1 MGSQEYNLAVLGQ
14 IVKHI
19 PGKLIEKLK
28 IKHKI
33 QTRAFSAT
41 SHVVAMIFAQL
52 SHALSLNDIC
62 DCLRFHKG
70 YLAQIRDCV
79 PPSRNGLAHA
89 NATRDAGLAEEL
101 FWTVLADIK
110 EKYPQFIS
118 GSRHY
123 PGMPWRFKRA
133 IHVVDSTTIQLIAKC
148 MNWAKHSQQKAA
160 AKMHLDLDLKSFL
173 PNFAIVNRAK
183 DSDPKMAWMLC
194 APIRAGE
201 IVVFDKAYVDFE
213 HLHHLH
219 CRGITW
225 VTRAKDNMCF
235 EVMRQQLSE
244 EEIQQALH
252 MYESGI
258 FMGQQPIVLSDCKI
272 KLTSENTFGKYPDEL
287 RMITACVLQDGKPVI
302 MRFITNHFEWSAY
315 SICDLYLARWGI
327 EVFFKEIKQTLQLA
341 DFLGT
346 SENAIKWQI
355 WIALLTY
362 LLLRLVAWLGG
373 WKRSF
378 RRFFT
383 LVKGVLWSQRS
394 LRTLITIIDKT
405 EERGTS
411 PPIKLSAIQMQFDFG
426 NI

>member
-1 MGSQEYNLAVLGQ
+1 MINKPFVYGTSVKGDHFTDRKKESQRLIKDFEHGINTIIISPRRMGKTSLVKRVTESIKNENIQ
-14 IVKHI
+14 IV
-19 PGKLIEKLK
+19 
-28 IKHKI
+28 
-33 QTRAFSAT
+33 F
-41 SHVVAMIFAQL
+41 
-52 SHALSLNDIC
+52 
-62 DCLRFHKG
+62 
-70 YLAQIRDCV
+70 
-79 PPSRNGLAHA
+79 
-89 NATRDAGLAEEL
+89 
-101 FWTVLADIK
+101 
-110 EKYPQFIS
+110 
-118 GSRHY
+118 
-123 PGMPWRFKRA
+123 
-133 IHVVDSTTIQLIAKC
+133 
-148 MNWAKHSQQKAA
+148 
-160 AKMHLDLDLKSFL
+160 
-173 PNFAIVNRAK
+173 
-183 DSDPKMAWMLC
+183 MAWMLC

-235 EVMRQQLSE
+235 EVMGQQLSE
-244 EEIQQALH
+244 EEIQQAQH

-394 LRTLITIIDKT
+394 LRALITIIDKT